1 MNTIFLFLG
10 IASVST
16 AVVDPDPP
24 APWLPEYGGEYP
36 PYLYDR
42 NNIIPKSKTCEVK
55 SGNPN
60 GDDTPAI
67 LEAFNECKKDG
78 HILFT
83 NTTYYVGQAMTTT
96 GLKNVDIE
104 LQGTME
110 WSKDIGYWLNN
121 SLPIGFQNQSTAWLL
136 GGDNIH
142 LYGHGYGTLFG
153 NGDVWYVLNNGT
165 SNLQGR
171 PHAISIHNTTN
182 SLIEGLRFIQS
193 QM

>member
-55 SGNPN
+55 SGDPN

-136 GGDNIH
+136 GGGTYYAAA
-142 LYGHGYGTLFG
+142 LYPACNKASCNSEVYLG
-153 NGDVWYVLNNGT
+153 NARIT
-165 SNLQGR
+165 
-171 PHAISIHNTTN
+171 
-182 SLIEGLRFIQS
+182 
-193 QM
+193 